1 MNIIKPS
8 KLKKG
13 DTIGILSVSGGVS
26 GQNEINKA
34 KEFLLAQGY
43 RVKISDTTK
52 KHFRYMAGTDRERA
66 KVLENFFSDDTIDA
80 ILCSRGGYGAL
91 RIIDKID
98 YDIIKAHPKIFVG
111 YSDITIL
118 LAMIYKKT
126 KLITFHGAMAKG
138 DFGQKT
144 INRYTKNSFFNTL
157 EKEQKEFTPKK
168 DFETIRKGKAEGILW
183 GGNLASL
190 VSLAPLDFVPDE
202 DIILFLEDLNE
213 PIYKIDKMLT
223 QLLNIP
229 KLKKNIKGILFGDFL
244 DNGNEEQLKELMKEV
259 SDGLKVPSSYGY
271 RITHGKEKDTLPYG
285 IKAKFDSIT
294 GLVSVENGYLK

>member
-13 DTIGILSVSGGVS
+13 DTIGILSVSGAVS
-26 GQNEINKA
+26 DQKEIERA
-34 KEFLLAQGY
+34 KDFFISQGFK
-43 RVKISDTTK
+43 VKISDTTK

-66 KVLENFFSDDTIDA
+66 KALEDFFLDGSINA
-80 ILCSRGGYGAL
+80 ILCSRGGYGTL

-98 YDIIKAHPKIFVG
+98 YEIIKNNPKIFVG

-126 KLITFHGAMAKG
+126 GLITFHGAMAKG

-144 INRYTKNSFFNTL
+144 INEYTKNSFFNTL
-157 EKEQKEFTPKK
+157 QNGQKEFSADK
-168 DFETIRKGKAEGILW
+168 DFETFQKGSAKGILF

-190 VSLAPLDFVPDE
+190 VSLSPLDFVPDE

-213 PIYKIDKMLT
+213 PVYKLDKMFT
-223 QLLNIP
+223 QLLV
-229 KLKKNIKGILFGDFL
+229 L
-244 DNGNEEQLKELMKEV
+244 
-259 SDGLKVPSSYGY
+259 
-271 RITHGKEKDTLPYG
+271 
-285 IKAKFDSIT
+285 
-294 GLVSVENGYLK
+294 LV